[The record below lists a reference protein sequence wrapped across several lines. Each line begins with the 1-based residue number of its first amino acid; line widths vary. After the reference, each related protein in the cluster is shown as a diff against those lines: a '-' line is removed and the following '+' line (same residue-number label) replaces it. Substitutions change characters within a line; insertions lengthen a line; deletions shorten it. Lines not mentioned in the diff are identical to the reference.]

1 MRVLIIGGGTPPSK
15 ELILKEY
22 SQSDYVICA
31 DKGGEYLFK
40 LALTPD
46 LLIGDFD
53 SIALDAL
60 SFFKNS
66 EAIIETY
73 PREKDYTDSEL
84 CVEKAISLGAE
95 EVIMLGFTGTRIDH
109 LLGNIGLLEKCL
121 KMGIEAYI
129 VDDNNKVYLAGGA
142 VRLKG
147 NVGAYISLQAF
158 TGEVRGLTLRGVK
171 YPLENYDLKPW
182 SSYTVSNVIMKPE
195 VTIDFKEG
203 ILIIIESR
211 D

>member
-1 MRVLIIGGGTPPSK
+1 MRVLIMGGGTPPSR
-15 ELILKEY
+15 ELIFEEY

-60 SFFKNS
+60 SFLKNS
-66 EAIIETY
+66 KAIIETY
-73 PREKDYTDSEL
+73 PKEKDYTDSEL
-84 CVEKAISLGAE
+84 CVEKAISLGATE
-95 EVIMLGFTGTRIDH
+95 IIMLGFTGTRIDH

-121 KMGIEAYI
+121 KKGIEAYI
-129 VDDNNKVYLAGGA
+129 VDDNNRIFLAGGPTLL
-142 VRLKG
+142 RG
-147 NVGAYISLQAF
+147 SIGAYLSLQAF
-158 TGEVRGLTLRGVK
+158 TGEVKGLTLKGVK
-171 YPLENYDLKPW
+171 YPLENYNLKPW
-182 SSYTVSNVIMKPE
+182 SCYTVSNVITE
-195 VTIDFKEG
+195 TEISIDFKEG